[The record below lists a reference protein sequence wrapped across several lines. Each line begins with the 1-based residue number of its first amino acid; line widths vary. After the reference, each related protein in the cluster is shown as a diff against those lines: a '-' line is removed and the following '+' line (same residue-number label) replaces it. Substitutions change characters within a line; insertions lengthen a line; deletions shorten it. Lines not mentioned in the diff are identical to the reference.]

1 MGKLNDIEDELK
13 HLHEIMKLQIDSITE
28 IYAQAS
34 KLVDSNAEIAQRMR
48 ALHLKAR
55 EERAKQ

>member
-1 MGKLNDIEDELK
+1 MSKLNDIEDELK

-34 KLVDSNAEIAQRMR
+34 KLVDSNAEIAKRMR

-55 EERAKQ
+55 EERARQ

>member
-1 MGKLNDIEDELK
+1 MSKLNDIEDELK
-13 HLHEIMKLQIDSITE
+13 HLHEIMNLQTESITE

-34 KLVDSNAEIAQRMR
+34 KLVDSNAEIGCLIR
-48 ALHLKAR
+48 ALNLKLR

>member
-34 KLVDSNAEIAQRMR
+34 KLVDSNAEIAGRIR

-55 EERAKQ
+55 EERARQ